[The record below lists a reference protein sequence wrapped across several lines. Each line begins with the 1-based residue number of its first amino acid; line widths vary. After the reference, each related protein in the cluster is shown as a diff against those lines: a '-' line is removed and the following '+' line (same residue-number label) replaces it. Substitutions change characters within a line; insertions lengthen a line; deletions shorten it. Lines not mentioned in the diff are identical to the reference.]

1 MKSYSYHAS
10 SLFTANKKAN
20 HLIRVFG
27 IHKDEMRSSF
37 IILSDN
43 IVMKIDLP
51 LSYRIKDFRSRFNE
65 LVHRQFI
72 TY

>member
-1 MKSYSYHAS
+1 MISYYYHDS
-10 SLFTANKKAN
+10 SLFTANKKAK

-37 IILSDN
+37 IILSDKT
-43 IVMKIDLP
+43 VMKIDLQ
-51 LSYRIKDFRSRFNE
+51 LSYRIKDFRSRFNK
-65 LVHRQFI
+65 LVHKWFI